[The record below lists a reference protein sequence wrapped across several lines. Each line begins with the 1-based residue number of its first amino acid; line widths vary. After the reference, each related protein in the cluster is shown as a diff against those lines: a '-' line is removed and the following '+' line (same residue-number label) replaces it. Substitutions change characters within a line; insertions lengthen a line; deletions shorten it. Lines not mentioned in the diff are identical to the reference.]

1 MDQDTFLTTL
11 YVMIDDFCQSQGFH
25 VKHHPGPQASL
36 SCREVVTLAVFGQ
49 WAQFPSER
57 TFYHYTLC
65 HLVAAFPTFPDREQ
79 FNRQQREVIG
89 LHSFLLL
96 MFICKSITEQ
106 ALSDGLCFSGITYHV
121 SYMSAISVD
130 GEFRRLLF
138 YKLSSLTFLAIKSK
152 QVTWDK
158 TDFKLSASFKTVEI
172 FSFYSLHSF
181 RYEYSNNISAGLCI
195 VSKRPEVEK
204 KDPVKG
210 IDSSHKM
217 KMRELLHYLI
227 RTQLNICYFQ

>member
-1 MDQDTFLTTL
+1 
-11 YVMIDDFCQSQGFH
+11 SQGFH
-25 VKHHPGPQASL
+25 EKHHPGPQASL

-96 MFICKSITEQ
+96 MFICKS
-106 ALSDGLCFSGITYHV
+106 
-121 SYMSAISVD
+121 
-130 GEFRRLLF
+130 
-138 YKLSSLTFLAIKSK
+138 LAIKSK

-158 TDFKLSASFKTVEI
+158 TDFKLSASFKKVEI

-181 RYEYSNNISAGLCI
+181 RHDFYTLLGSLPYSNNISAGLCI
-195 VSKRPEVEK
+195 VSKWPEVEK

-217 KMRELLHYLI
+217 KLRELLHYLI